1 MRADV
6 PPGGIGEN
14 GIVVASESLPSR
26 TVLIVED
33 TESCATTLE
42 IALLAIPHIR
52 VRIALTARQALE
64 MLASPGGGIGALVT
78 DLHLPSM
85 DGFELIERVR
95 SDSRT
100 AELPIIV
107 ISGDSDPHTPERLF
121 RLGANAYFGKPY
133 SPAQVRQ
140 KVEQLLDANSPPQS
154 P

>member
-1 MRADV
+1 
-6 PPGGIGEN
+6 
-14 GIVVASESLPSR
+14 VASENFPNR

-95 SDSRT
+95 SNSRT

-107 ISGDSDPHTPERLF
+107 ISGDSDPHTPERLY

-133 SPAQVRQ
+133 SPALVRQ
-140 KVEQLLDANSPPQS
+140 KVEQLLDANSPPHS

>member
-1 MRADV
+1 
-6 PPGGIGEN
+6 
-14 GIVVASESLPSR
+14 VASEGVPSR

-64 MLASPGGGIGALVT
+64 MLASPGGAIAALVT

-140 KVEQLLDANSPPQS
+140 KVEQLLDANSSPQS